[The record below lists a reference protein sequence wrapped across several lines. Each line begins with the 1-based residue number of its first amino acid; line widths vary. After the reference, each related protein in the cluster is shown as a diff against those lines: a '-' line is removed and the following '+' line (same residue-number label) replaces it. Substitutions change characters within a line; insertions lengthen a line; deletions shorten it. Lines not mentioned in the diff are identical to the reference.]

1 MALYFSRVRRTD
13 RIVGRGIVA
22 LFLGGFIAVAF
33 VRPVVGAEPDAAAE
47 TSLATFRQQLA
58 AGEFAPALL
67 AAQQLQDTGAR
78 DARLAELAEA
88 QSAAGDRRAAY
99 STLLHVEDDRVRNE
113 AVKSARQR
121 PPTSGDAGGAQAD
134 FDTLIE
140 LITTT
145 VKPDTWDDVGGPG
158 SVSEFPNGV
167 YVDASGELHR
177 VLQPRESKQ
186 LAIARLEALT
196 ADKNTD
202 SNRASP
208 LRKISL
214 NRLEKYVQLRLAAGR
229 RPTEEM
235 LHLAGLEKID
245 YVFVYPD
252 TGDLVLAG
260 PACDWRIDQE
270 GRAVSRATGRPVLQL
285 DDLVVVLRHLTS
297 TPDATFG
304 CSIDPTPEGLAR
316 TKRFAEQSAAT
327 PLKPAARGAWLK
339 KLRHQM
345 GRQAITV
352 NGIDPRTRVAR
363 VLVEADYRMKLI
375 GMGIEEGTVDV
386 PSYLDLIHVAAGQ
399 APPPLDVLRWWFA
412 LKYDAVVATEPR
424 DAFEI
429 RGPGV
434 QVLSENEL
442 LTALGRRVHTGA
454 SEALNSEFA
463 HRFTTHFAALAQK
476 YPVYADLQNVFDLA
490 LVASL
495 IQSQQLAERVNWHML
510 CFSDPEQ
517 YGVALGQAPQ
527 SVETVINHRVINGRH
542 IVAGVSGGV
551 SVSPWQF
558 TSAESIKPDDYG
570 ALRAHRA
577 QAQAQADKL
586 PLEAWWWD

>member
-1 MALYFSRVRRTD
+1 MALCCSSVRRNH
-13 RIVGRGIVA
+13 RIVELRFFALVLCALVA
-22 LFLGGFIAVAF
+22 TLVTGLPLCCQSASAV
-33 VRPVVGAEPDAAAE
+33 EP
-47 TSLATFRQQLA
+47 SLATFRQQLA

-67 AAQQLQDTGAR
+67 AAQQVEDAGAR
-78 DARLAELAEA
+78 DAWLAELAEA
-88 QSAAGDRRAAY
+88 QSAAGDHQAAY
-99 STLLHVEDDRVRNE
+99 TTLVHVEDDRVRNE
-113 AVKSARQR
+113 VVKSTRQR
-121 PPTSGDAGGAQAD
+121 RFGAAGGAQAD

-140 LITTT
+140 LITST
-145 VKPDTWDDVGGPG
+145 VKPDTWDEVGGPG

-167 YVDASGELHR
+167 YVDASGELQR
-177 VLQPRESKQ
+177 VLRPRESKQ

-196 ADKNTD
+196 ADKNSD
-202 SNRASP
+202 SKQAAP

-214 NRLEKYVQLRLAAGR
+214 TRLEKHVQLRLAAGR
-229 RPTEEM
+229 RPSEEM
-235 LHLAGLEKID
+235 LHLAGLEKIA
-245 YVFVYPD
+245 YVFVYPES
-252 TGDLVLAG
+252 GDLVLAG
-260 PACDWRIDQE
+260 PASAWRIDQE

-297 TPDATFG
+297 TPGATFG

-316 TKRFAEQSAAT
+316 TRQFAEQSAAT

-345 GRQAITV
+345 GRQTITV

-375 GMGIEEGTVDV
+375 GMGLEEGTLDV
-386 PSYLDLIHVAAGQ
+386 PSYLNLIHVAAGQ

-412 LKYDAVVATEPR
+412 LKYDAVTATDPR

-442 LTALGRRVHTGA
+442 LTALGQRVHTGA

-495 IQSQQLAERVNWHML
+495 IQSQGLAERVNWHML
-510 CFSDPEQ
+510 CFGDPEQ

-551 SVSPWQF
+551 SVSPWKF
-558 TSAESIKPDDYG
+558 TSAESIQADDYG
-570 ALRAHRA
+570 ALQAHRA
-577 QAQAQADKL
+577 GAQADKL